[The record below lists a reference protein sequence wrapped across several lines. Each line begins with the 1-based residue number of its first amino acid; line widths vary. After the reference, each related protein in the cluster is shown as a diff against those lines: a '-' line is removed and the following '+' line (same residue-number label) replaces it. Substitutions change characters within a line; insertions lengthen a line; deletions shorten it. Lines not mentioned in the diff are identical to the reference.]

1 MHITD
6 AAIKESKRQNCK
18 LQKLLKLPLTWS
30 VKHNNSYLPAIRASV
45 FAVTDNNSSAYFGS
59 R

>member
-18 LQKLLKLPLTWS
+18 LQKLLKLPLT
-30 VKHNNSYLPAIRASV
+30 
-45 FAVTDNNSSAYFGS
+45 
-59 R
+59 